1 MQCHVWTAGLIVY
14 LIADSVIRGP
24 SHAADIRPEKGT
36 GAHRTSC
43 LGILSGLPGRSRIYI
58 NHSTPRHS
66 FLLLPMSTM
75 PIVPQTNSA
84 LFERTS
90 LPFMLIMVA
99 AGLVGNYVNIEI
111 FLDVDFLFGS
121 IFAMLALQF
130 FGLVRGILAA
140 AMIASYTYVLWNH
153 PYAIIIMTAE
163 VAVVGWLMEHRKI
176 RMVLADTLYWLIV
189 GMPLVYLFYQLVM
202 DVPFSSVAI
211 TMIKQAVNGIAN
223 ALVARLLFTGFAL
236 RSRETKISFGDIVC
250 NLLAFFVLFPVL
262 IMLGVSSRI
271 DCSEI
276 DRDIRATLMRDG
288 DQVNMLLADWMAD
301 RKTAIINLA
310 DRAAVSSLPQMQ
322 NYLEF
327 SQKADAN
334 FLRIFNQGEER

>member
-1 MQCHVWTAGLIVY
+1 
-14 LIADSVIRGP
+14 
-24 SHAADIRPEKGT
+24 
-36 GAHRTSC
+36 
-43 LGILSGLPGRSRIYI
+43 
-58 NHSTPRHS
+58 
-66 FLLLPMSTM
+66 MSTM